1 MNARIVRCRQRDEV
15 FSVARYT
22 LDAETS
28 RQLGEATQP
37 VELCDDAG
45 TVIGVFFPERGG
57 RGLPPPGLTS
67 SLSAEEIERRRSV
80 RTGRTLDEILRSV
93 ESR

>member
-1 MNARIVRCRQRDEV
+1 MSRIHPSALIEPGAQLDSSVQV
-15 FSVARYT
+15 GAFSVIGPHV
-22 LDAETS
+22 
-28 RQLGEATQP
+28 QI
-37 VELCDDAG
+37 DAG

>member
-1 MNARIVRCRQRDEV
+1 VV
-15 FSVARYT
+15 RYT
-22 LDAETS
+22 LDGETS

-37 VELCDDAG
+37 VELCDHAG
-45 TVIGVFFPERGG
+45 TVIGVFFPERGQ

-67 SLSAEEIERRRSV
+67 SLSAEEIERRRSA
-80 RTGRTLDEILRSV
+80 RMGRTLDEILRSV